1 MSIYRTFAR
10 NYGRIIFMSYEATKK
25 RNLGILFFLLIFSI
39 VSCGG
44 GGGGSG
50 DSGNSQ
56 PTNNP
61 PRITNSIFNYQVTEN
76 QTAAF
81 TATATDPDYDSINF
95 SISGGSDQELFS
107 INQSGEVV
115 FEQTPDYENPNDSD
129 KNNIYE
135 IIISVSDGTNTDSKQ
150 FTVSVEDDESDNFEV
165 GKTYTFDSDAK
176 DHEIINYSG
185 SNYLISFSERG
196 YNDESCQDS
205 CTQDSKNYLVNVYEL
220 PISQIHSGL
229 PNPYK
234 QQFYNIGDFCNN
246 GCQNDFTGDLT
257 GRAKLLKN
265 FFNNEDAI
273 AFRAKKR
280 SENRKEKI
288 VVVGVSH
295 IINDEILFNDENWNN
310 NFLSFEKIYVIEDT
324 STPNYFANHIEIGD
338 FNFDGK
344 DDLFIH
350 RSNHVILSSDI
361 EKYTDLNKID
371 SSYKLSFSTSS
382 GPAATGG
389 GVETPVFGSINF
401 SDKESLLFFP
411 RLMNCN
417 YYSPL
422 VEDQYAGN
430 NRTNFVN
437 GTTLIGQGIEFPQG
451 LNYQNINTE
460 DSFPTF
466 DITDQQDC
474 TPKES
479 NQLESI
485 NSYWFFIKG
494 IGFQDNGY
502 FDYSAGG
509 LSYKNIFTS
518 NFYGDGTKIPIIT
531 ISEPGPL
538 TYDSSYNSPPYNPG
552 KPKIII
558 SHNQLAIGINTFDIN
573 NPKNSSIISFPTCVK
588 ISGAKNLGDIN
599 NDGKD
604 DIYVYLRNRGGTAYF
619 EVNLIIKGMTSQED
633 LDLSGAINCSSMNYS
648 DLSSHTI
655 LDSEER
661 YSSAHVFSEIYN
673 VVYDINGD
681 SKLDILY
688 QGKLITPYE

>member
-1 MSIYRTFAR
+1 MSFKKL
-10 NYGRIIFMSYEATKK
+10 TKK
-25 RNLGILFFLLIFSI
+25 RSPWILVFLL

-44 GGGGSG
+44 GGGGGGGGS
-50 DSGNSQ
+50 DYQQ
-56 PTNNP
+56 PAPPANNAP
-61 PRITNSIFNYQVTEN
+61 MITNSSTNYSVVEN
-76 QTAAF
+76 QTSAF
-81 TATATDPDYDSINF
+81 TVTASDSDGDTLTYTLSGNDSEDF
-95 SISGGSDQELFS
+95 SITSGG
-107 INQSGEVV
+107 VV
-115 FEQTPDYENPNDSD
+115 TFTVAPDYENPADAD
-129 KNNIYE
+129 TNNVYE
-135 IIISVSDGTNTDSKQ
+135 ITANVSDGSLSDSKQ

-165 GKTYTFDSDAK
+165 GTIYTFDSDAK

-246 GCQNDFTGDLT
+246 GCQNDFTGDLN

-280 SENRKEKI
+280 SETTKEKVI
-288 VVVGVSH
+288 VVGVSH
-295 IINDEILFNDENWNN
+295 IIDDEIIFNDENWSN
-310 NFLSFEKIYVIEDT
+310 NFSSFEKIYVIEDT

-371 SSYKLSFSTSS
+371 SSYKLSFSTTAGPTSS
-382 GPAATGG
+382 GG

-417 YYSPL
+417 YYSDLRDPISR
-422 VEDQYAGN
+422 A
-430 NRTNFVN
+430 TNFVD
-437 GTTLIGQGIEFPQG
+437 GTTLIGQGIGFPQG

-479 NQLESI
+479 NQPESI

-518 NFYGDGTKIPIIT
+518 DFYGDGTKIPIIT
-531 ISEPGPL
+531 VSEPGPL
-538 TYDSSYNSPPYNPG
+538 TYDPSYNSPPYNPG
-552 KPKIII
+552 KPKIVI
-558 SHNQLAIGINTFDIN
+558 SHNQLAIGVNTFDIN

-588 ISGAKNLGDIN
+588 INGAKNLGDIN

-633 LDLSGAINCSSMNYS
+633 LDLSEAINCSSMNYS

-661 YSSAHVFSEIYN
+661 YSAAHVFSEIYN

>member
-1 MSIYRTFAR
+1 MIILMSFELA
-10 NYGRIIFMSYEATKK
+10 KK
-25 RNLGILFFLLIFSI
+25 RNSRILAFLLLFFI

-50 DSGNSQ
+50 DSGNLQ

-61 PRITNSIFNYQVTEN
+61 PRITNSVFNYQVNEN

-81 TATATDPDYDSINF
+81 TVTATDPDNDSINF

-115 FEQTPDYENPNDSD
+115 FEQTPDYENPDDSD

-135 IIISVSDGTNTDSKQ
+135 ITISVTDGTNTDSKQ
-150 FTVSVEDDESDNFEV
+150 FSVSIEDDESDNFEV
-165 GKTYTFDSDAK
+165 GKTYIFDSDAK

-234 QQFYNIGDFCNN
+234 QQFYNIGDFCDN

-273 AFRAKKR
+273 VFRAKKR
-280 SENRKEKI
+280 SETRKEKVI
-288 VVVGVSH
+288 VVGVSH
-295 IINDEILFNDENWNN
+295 IIDDEIIFNDENWSN
-310 NFLSFEKIYVIEDT
+310 NFSSFEKIYVIEDT
-324 STPNYFANHIEIGD
+324 GSQNYFANYLEVGD
-338 FNFDGK
+338 FDSDGK
-344 DDLFIH
+344 DDLFVH

-361 EKYTDLNKID
+361 DKYTDLNIIG
-371 SSYKLSFSTSS
+371 SSYKLNFSTSFS
-382 GPAATGG
+382 WDL
-389 GVETPVFGSINF
+389 PVSSLNF
-401 SDKESLLFFP
+401 SDKEDLLFVS
-411 RLMNCN
+411 RNMQCN

-422 VEDQYAGN
+422 VDDQYAGN
-430 NRTNFVN
+430 NRTNFID
-437 GTTLIGQGIEFPQG
+437 GISLIGQVIKLPHEA
-451 LNYQNINTE
+451 NYQNINTE
-460 DSFPTF
+460 VTYPSF

-474 TPKES
+474 SPKES
-479 NQLESI
+479 NQSEI
-485 NSYWFFIKG
+485 IQSYWIFIKG
-494 IGFQDNGY
+494 IGLQDNGN
-502 FDYSAGG
+502 FNYSAGDN
-509 LSYKNIFTS
+509 SYKNIFTS
-518 NFYGDGTKIPIIT
+518 DFYGDGNKIPII
-531 ISEPGPL
+531 IVSQPGPL

-573 NPKNSSIISFPTCVK
+573 NPNNSSIISFPTCVQ
-588 ISGAKNLGDIN
+588 ISGARNLGDIN

-619 EVNLIIKGMTSQED
+619 EVNLVIKGMTSQED
-633 LDLSGAINCSSMNYS
+633 LDLSEAINCSSMNYS
-648 DLSSHTI
+648 DLTSHTI
-655 LDSEER
+655 LNSEER
-661 YSSAHVFSEIYN
+661 YSAAHVFSEIYN